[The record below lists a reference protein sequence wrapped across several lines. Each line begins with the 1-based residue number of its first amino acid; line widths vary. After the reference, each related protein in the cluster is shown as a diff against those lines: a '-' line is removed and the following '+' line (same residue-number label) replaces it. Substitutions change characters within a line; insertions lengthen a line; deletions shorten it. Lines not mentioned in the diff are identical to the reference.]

1 MVWQPDVAVEVD
13 VVVSYEPGSVVGPQP
28 LTEIDIA
35 VEVDYT
41 APPSTGG
48 QPKVICT
55 IDTQTETDVME
66 PVMDCVGVAELEFVT
81 AAVPSVEVP
90 IAPIPPDVLYS
101 PIRIVSVV
109 ATGSP

>member
-55 IDTQTETDVME
+55 IDTQTETSVME
-66 PVMDCVGVAELEFVT
+66 PVMDCVGTAELEFVT
-81 AAVPSVEVP
+81 AAVPSVDAAV
-90 IAPIPPDVLYS
+90 APIPPDVLYT

-109 ATGSP
+109 YTGSP